1 MSEEKKITKKNLLD
15 LASAVGNAAKNTA
28 TVFGTATKNVAV
40 TVAENVKESSEQIKQ
55 QHELKK
61 LESDKERLAPIFE
74 HELTGVD
81 FCMPTV
87 VCIVDD
93 DKRRYNKACE
103 GAVGF
108 WLGKDIKVLCIYHE
122 FAHLLG
128 LRFYP
133 LLEDAAY
140 HVDPCFNDLYIRLDE
155 YFTYLKKMRVDELT
169 AVAQDL
175 GAKHVE
181 ITLRATKVSAEQKD
195 AAVGFSAQKGITIGG
210 EAISSRTQKEFVEVK
225 VAAKTDFVGNDTPV
239 APKLIYFKNESD
251 INALVK
257 MRLDPTDRNKI
268 LSKTYELQCKNSS
281 GIKTSDAQKIDAT
294 LGSLGGGAQR
304 SFSNETANENST
316 VLEYTIVF

>member
-1 MSEEKKITKKNLLD
+1 MGGEKKITKKNFLD

-28 TVFGTATKNVAV
+28 TVLGNATKNAAV
-40 TVAENVKESSEQIKQ
+40 TVAENVKEGGEQMKQ

-61 LESDKERLAPIFE
+61 LEIDKERLAPVFE
-74 HELTGVD
+74 SELSADD
-81 FCMPTV
+81 FCKPAV

-103 GAVGF
+103 GSVGF
-108 WLGKDIKVLCIYHE
+108 WIGKDVKVLCVYRE
-122 FAHLLG
+122 FAHLLN

-140 HVDPCFNDLYIRLDE
+140 HVDPCFDDLYIRLDE

-175 GAKHVE
+175 GARHIE

-195 AAVGFSAQKGITIGG
+195 AAMGFSAQKGIKIGG
-210 EAISSRTQKEFVEVK
+210 EATSSRTQKELVDVK
-225 VAAKTDFVGNDTPV
+225 VAAKTDFAGNDAPV
-239 APKLIYFKNESD
+239 APKLVYFKNESD

-257 MRLDPTDRNKI
+257 MRLDPSDKNKI

-294 LGSLGGGAQR
+294 LGSLGGSAQR
-304 SFSNETANENST
+304 SFSSETASENNT
-316 VLEYTIVF
+316 ILEYTIVF